1 MLAGKG
7 FWLHICG
14 GVHYYS
20 QLLLFLWGMSFSA
33 LSLPRG
39 GFHMIRV
46 ENFKVQHG
54 TLHSLFLCH
63 EICSVPERDIRLDPR
78 WKLICW
84 PGVGTQYKQEGSL
97 CGWKNVTDIFQLFIS
112 VGYLTFADRQNEK
125 ALSRSQSGPRRE
137 RTTWRNEEFP
147 GLEVFKYSYRQLRRM
162 FEKQGGVGEGRRG
175 WRLGEVN
182 WSIGWVVRTLSSFPY
197 LRVCTAWVIR

>member
-1 MLAGKG
+1 MAECTIIHNYCCFSGA
-7 FWLHICG
+7 C
-14 GVHYYS
+14 
-20 QLLLFLWGMSFSA
+20 LFLPCPFLGEVFTWFVLKTLRSSMGLSTLFSSA
-33 LSLPRG
+33 TRSAVSLRG
-39 GFHMIRV
+39 TFAWIPDGNWYGA
-46 ENFKVQHG
+46 EQ
-54 TLHSLFLCH
+54 S
-63 EICSVPERDIRLDPR
+63 
-78 WKLICW
+78 W

-112 VGYLTFADRQNEK
+112 VGYLAFADRQNEK

-197 LRVCTAWVIR
+197 LRVCAAWVIR